1 VPKPGSGGCC
11 EPVTEPSVYLPVVE
25 KALRVLPGR
34 HTGAGLKFRVPSPA
48 LCLQIRGSSW
58 YQAEKRHKHA
68 SRLGRGRVKRQIES
82 RQAQEMELTGCL
94 VEDKHI
100 DMGNNMRLWVE

>member
-1 VPKPGSGGCC
+1 
-11 EPVTEPSVYLPVVE
+11 
-25 KALRVLPGR
+25 
-34 HTGAGLKFRVPSPA
+34 
-48 LCLQIRGSSW
+48 
-58 YQAEKRHKHA
+58 
-68 SRLGRGRVKRQIES
+68 VKRQIES